1 MYPIFLVILFTSSI
15 IYLFSKSDKS
25 YKSDKSDKSY
35 KSDKSLKNI
44 FNKSKTII
52 FVISIILLV
61 YTFNN
66 ETIKID
72 KIEKVLPEIYTNRVN
87 F

>member
-15 IYLFSKSDKS
+15 IYLFS
-25 YKSDKSDKSY
+25 KSDKSY